1 MSHVDLTVLSLVR
14 INTESIVFGGA
25 SEWDDLGIPWFF
37 ADGKKPRSNQHGN
50 GYYIMVIIYVVI
62 YMESMESMA
71 II

>member
-1 MSHVDLTVLSLVR
+1 MILAFRDFLQM
-14 INTESIVFGGA
+14 
-25 SEWDDLGIPWFF
+25 
-37 ADGKKPRSNQHGN
+37 GKKPRSNQHGN